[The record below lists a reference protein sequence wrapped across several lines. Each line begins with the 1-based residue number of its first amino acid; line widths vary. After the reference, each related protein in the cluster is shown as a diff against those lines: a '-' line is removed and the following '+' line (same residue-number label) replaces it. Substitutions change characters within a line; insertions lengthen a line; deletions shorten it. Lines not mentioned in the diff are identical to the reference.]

1 MDSVESGE
9 PADPR
14 ALLYSTLATLT
25 SGDSSDTLQ
34 TLRGLDRASLTPN
47 DRRLL
52 DAAEAIVADLV
63 NASSPT
69 IGEKAPP
76 APRSLRPVSPS
87 AGAGL
92 AGPSP
97 AESETAAPPSSAPDA
112 AHAATEDSV
121 AMDPA
126 FSTAATMVS
135 ETQKKLE
142 AIDDLLEE
150 TAK

>member
-76 APRSLRPVSPS
+76 APQSLTPVSAS

-97 AESETAAPPSSAPDA
+97 AETETAAQPSSAPDA